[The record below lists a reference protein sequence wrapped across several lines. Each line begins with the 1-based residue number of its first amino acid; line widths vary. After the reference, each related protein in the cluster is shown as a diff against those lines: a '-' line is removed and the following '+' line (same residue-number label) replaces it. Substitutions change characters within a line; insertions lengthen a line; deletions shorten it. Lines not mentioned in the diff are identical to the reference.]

1 MNTSLRSN
9 PVFSSISPSEF
20 FYRNRQMAGFGNP
33 TQALYTSV
41 RELVENSLDACE
53 EARQLPEID
62 ITIEDQKSQNVMV
75 RVTDNGIG
83 VPPEHV
89 PSAFGTVL
97 YGSKYAPRQRRG
109 TFGLGVTMAI
119 LYGQITTNS
128 PVIVH
133 TRCTEDTGREFKLFI
148 DIENNTPVTESELSR
163 TRNNLGTTVTLHL
176 KGDLNRARDRIQEYL
191 QLTAVSSPH
200 AKLTLS
206 INNEPQ
212 LRFGGLAKIL
222 PTLSVETKPHPRGAD
237 IELLK
242 RLVALDLD
250 ASLNDFIITSFQQ
263 VGDRTVK
270 RFLQF
275 MNMDSRRT
283 MRTFQRDDLSRLSV
297 ALQQFDGFNRP
308 ESNCL
313 STIGKNEFLGSVKK
327 TYGLELGYYTSSV
340 PSEWNG
346 HPFIIECVLAT
357 SGKFPKTDIPTLYR
371 FANRVPLLYDAT
383 DDVFTKVL
391 KRINWSK
398 YGVSPSNP
406 TALFLHFCSTRVPYN
421 AAGKQSI
428 AAHSS
433 IDTESL
439 SLFRALG
446 RQLSKV
452 IGNQKR
458 ITRDKKKHHQ
468 FRKVFHLLTKYSAE
482 LAEDGDQ
489 IDTESMTKNL
499 FEVDT

>member
-1 MNTSLRSN
+1 
-9 PVFSSISPSEF
+9 
-20 FYRNRQMAGFGNP
+20 
-33 TQALYTSV
+33 
-41 RELVENSLDACE
+41 
-53 EARQLPEID
+53 
-62 ITIEDQKSQNVMV
+62 MV
-75 RVTDNGIG
+75 QVTDNGIG

-128 PVIVH
+128 PVTVH
-133 TRCTEDTGREFKLFI
+133 TRGAEDKGREFKLFI
-148 DIENNTPVTESELSR
+148 DIENNSPVTESELPR
-163 TRNNLGTTVTLHL
+163 TRNNLGTTVTLYL
-176 KGDLNRARDRIQEYL
+176 KGDLNRARDRIHEYL

-212 LRFGGLAKIL
+212 LRFGGLVKKL
-222 PTLSVETKPHPRGAD
+222 PIHSVETKPHPRGAD

-242 RLVALDLD
+242 RLVVLGPD
-250 ASLNDFIITSFQQ
+250 ASLNDFLITSFQQ
-263 VGDRTVK
+263 VGERTVQ

-275 MNMDSRRT
+275 MNMDSKRT
-283 MRTFQRDDLSRLSV
+283 MRTFQRDDLSKLSI

-313 STIGKNEFLGSVKK
+313 SMIGKNEFLGSIKK
-327 TYGLELGYYTSSV
+327 TYGSELGYYTSSV
-340 PSEWNG
+340 PGEWNG

-357 SGKFPKTDIPTLYR
+357 SEKFPKNDIPTLYR
-371 FANRVPLLYDAT
+371 FANRVPLLYDAN

-398 YGVSPSNP
+398 YGVSPANP

-428 AAHSS
+428 STYS
-433 IDTESL
+433 TIDIESL

-446 RQLSKV
+446 RKLSKV
-452 IGNQKR
+452 VGKQKQ

-468 FRKVFHLLTKYSAE
+468 FRRAFHLLTKYSAE
-482 LAEDGDQ
+482 LAEDDVQ
-489 IDTESMTKNL
+489 INTDSMTKNL
-499 FEVDT
+499 FEVV